1 MRWSGRKE
9 VEWKEGGG
17 GVEGR
22 MRWSGR
28 KEEVEWKEG
37 GSGVEGRRRWSCGVE
52 GGGVVEWKEV
62 EL

>member
-1 MRWSGRKE
+1 
-9 VEWKEGGG
+9 
-17 GVEGR
+17 

-37 GSGVEGRRRWSCGVE
+37 GGGVEGRRWSCGVE
-52 GGGVVEWKEV
+52 GGGVVKWKEV